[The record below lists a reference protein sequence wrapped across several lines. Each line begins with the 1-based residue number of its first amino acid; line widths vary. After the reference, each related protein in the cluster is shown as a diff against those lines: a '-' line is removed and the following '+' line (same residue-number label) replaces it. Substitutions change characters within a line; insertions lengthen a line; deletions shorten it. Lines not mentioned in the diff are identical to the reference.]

1 MTKMRLV
8 NKKLPKDVY
17 LEGVEAFKKGRLNN
31 PYKVY
36 TYYWKEWDRGFNSGY
51 FENLALAS

>member
-1 MTKMRLV
+1 MRLV